1 MKEINKFFYKITFLI
16 FFVFSAQAESK
27 VLSIGN
33 SEAKVTIKVFSS
45 LTCPHCANFHS
56 NIYEMLKK
64 DYIDRGLVKFEHHAF
79 PLDLAALNAEI
90 IVRCQDNNNKKFE
103 LLTEIYKKQTTWA
116 VGSDIKK
123 INELIKKIGVNF
135 NLSNEKMDTCL
146 ENDTVQDEILEQRIE
161 AQKEYKI
168 ESTPTIIINEK
179 KYSGKINYKEFKKN
193 IDKKLSMNFK
203 QLEIT
208 GFKSFSEKTTFFIEK
223 GLTGIVGPNG
233 CGKSNIVESL
243 RWCMGENSAK
253 SMRGSGMEDVI
264 FSGTSNRPSKNIS
277 EVSLL
282 LDNQNKEGP
291 AQYEEFDEIS
301 IKRKIEKDKGSKYY
315 INDKEVRARDVQTF
329 FADLSTGAHSPSLIS
344 QGRIGQ
350 LVTAKPIERKSI
362 LEEAAGISGIH
373 ARRQEAETRLN
384 AAENNLKRADE
395 LKKQQQKQLDNL
407 KKQAEEA
414 TRYKEISGEIKQI
427 EAGLYFLKISEIEKD
442 KKQILEKLSELDDE
456 ISAISIDFNH
466 NNTLLEEENKKLSPL
481 RDKKMESA
489 AKLQK
494 LNLDMENLVEEES
507 RVKSLQDKLEKSIK
521 TIESDLE
528 RERSISLDAD
538 LNEKRLSEEKDA
550 LLKTENELLTV
561 ETNSTKELKES
572 KNLLDGLQS
581 QLDSMLD
588 QIEKDIDED
597 KKLLKETFRELK
609 QLVKKITSSQEEYA
623 EKYGKDRS
631 IQSDSIKRKERI
643 KNIDVELKNWRN
655 LKSNSEKMNSEL
667 SNRKNKLFLELN
679 DNQKNPERIATSKG
693 QNLQNLE
700 NTKKRNEEIEN
711 ELIAAEK
718 KYNLINQNLKEIQIK
733 LSDLK
738 ENKARNEATVE
749 GIENRKKDLL
759 HSVKNEL
766 NINDE
771 ASLLPQSDLNNI
783 SPNDL
788 PTLEEQSQKVE
799 KAKKKRESLGSVNL
813 RADEETKKYETEI
826 KKMEDDRA
834 DLFSAIVKLKSS
846 IDELNQKGRE
856 RLLEAFTKVN
866 RKFNEVYT
874 KLFNGGTAKIELVDS
889 DDPLEAGLEMYVS
902 PPGKRLQSISLLSG
916 GEQALTAMSLVF
928 AVFLVNPSPIC
939 VLDEVDAPLD
949 DANVTRFCSLLDE
962 LTKIT
967 KTKFIIIT
975 HHALTMS
982 RMHRLYGVTM
992 AEQGVSQLVSVD
1004 LQKAEELVA

>member
-1 MKEINKFFYKITFLI
+1 MK
-16 FFVFSAQAESK
+16 
-27 VLSIGN
+27 
-33 SEAKVTIKVFSS
+33 
-45 LTCPHCANFHS
+45 
-56 NIYEMLKK
+56 
-64 DYIDRGLVKFEHHAF
+64 
-79 PLDLAALNAEI
+79 
-90 IVRCQDNNNKKFE
+90 
-103 LLTEIYKKQTTWA
+103 
-116 VGSDIKK
+116 
-123 INELIKKIGVNF
+123 
-135 NLSNEKMDTCL
+135 
-146 ENDTVQDEILEQRIE
+146 
-161 AQKEYKI
+161 
-168 ESTPTIIINEK
+168 
-179 KYSGKINYKEFKKN
+179 
-193 IDKKLSMNFK
+193 FK
-203 QLEIT
+203 QLDIT
-208 GFKSFSEKTTFFIEK
+208 GFKSFSEKTTFLIEN

-277 EVSLL
+277 EVVLK

-291 AQYEEFDEIS
+291 TQYKEFDEIL
-301 IKRKIEKDKGSKYY
+301 IRRKIERDKGSKYY
-315 INDKEVRARDVQTF
+315 INDKEVRAKDVQTL

-350 LVTAKPIERKSI
+350 LVTAKPTERKSI

-414 TRYKEISGEIKQI
+414 TRYKEISKEIKKV
-427 EAGLYFLKISEIEKD
+427 EAGLYYLKIREIEKD
-442 KKQILEKLSELDDE
+442 KKQIAEKLSELDDE
-456 ISAISIDFNH
+456 ISAVNIDLNH
-466 NNTLLEEENKKLSPL
+466 NNTLLDEENRKLAPL
-481 RDKKMESA
+481 RDKKMESVA
-489 AKLQK
+489 SLQK
-494 LNLDMENLVEEES
+494 LNLDISNLVEEEA
-507 RVKSLQDKLEKSIK
+507 RVKSLQEKLEKSIK
-521 TIESDLE
+521 TIVSDLE
-528 RERSISLDAD
+528 REKSISLDAE
-538 LNEKRLSEEKDA
+538 LNEKRVSKEKEE
-550 LLKTENELLTV
+550 LFKTENELLEV
-561 ETNSTKELKES
+561 ETSSSKELKES
-572 KNLLDGLQS
+572 KSLLDSLQTK
-581 QLDSMLD
+581 LDTMLD
-588 QIEKDIDED
+588 QIERDIDEN
-597 KKLLKETFRELK
+597 KKLSKKIFQELRK
-609 QLVKKITSSQEEYA
+609 LVKSITSSQEDYA
-623 EKYGKDRS
+623 EKFGKDKS

-655 LKSNSEKMNSEL
+655 LRSNSEKMISEL
-667 SNRKNKLFLELN
+667 SDRKNKLQLELSE
-679 DNQKNPERIATSKG
+679 NQKNPERIATSKG

-700 NTKKRNEEIEN
+700 NIKKRNEEIEN
-711 ELIAAEK
+711 ELTESEK
-718 KYNLINQNLKEIQIK
+718 KYSAINQNLKEIQSK

-738 ENKARNEATVE
+738 ESKARNEATIE

-759 HSVKNEL
+759 DSVKSEL
-766 NINDE
+766 NINNE
-771 ASLLPQSDLNNI
+771 ESILPQSDLSQV
-783 SPNDL
+783 SPDSL
-788 PTLEEQSQKVE
+788 PKIEDQSI
-799 KAKKKRESLGSVNL
+799 KADKMRKLRESLGSVNL
-813 RADEETKKYETEI
+813 RADEETQKYESEI

-834 DLFSAIVKLKSS
+834 DLYSAIVKLKTS

-874 KLFNGGTAKIELVDS
+874 KLFSGGTAKIELVDS
-889 DDPLEAGLEMYVS
+889 EDPLEAGLEMFVS
-902 PPGKRLQSISLLSG
+902 PPGKRLQSITLLSG
-916 GEQALTAMSLVF
+916 GEQALTALSLIF

-949 DANVTRFCSLLDE
+949 DANVTRFCGLLDE